1 MTMTSENGPNKS
13 LPLITSEQL
22 LRQIRVDSWRQSE
35 IWSKR
40 ARRWRLSTL
49 VLGTLAMFCAGG
61 AGAVVID
68 GTLTSTTRTAAVV
81 LAFLGA
87 TLSGVAAAAGAPYQ
101 AREAALRSDRLAALH
116 RWTWLALSDLPK
128 LSRDEA
134 AHVVRRILD
143 WNDDISGV
151 TAPIPLRQE
160 AGTLSSDQIISN
172 GDERLSDPQWEIV
185 L

>member
-1 MTMTSENGPNKS
+1 MTMISENGPIS

-35 IWSKR
+35 IWSRR
-40 ARRWRLSTL
+40 ARRWRVSSL
-49 VLGTLAMFCAGG
+49 VLGTMAMLCAGG
-61 AGAVVID
+61 AGAVVIE
-68 GTLTSTTRTAAVV
+68 GALTSNSRTVAVV

-116 RWTWLALSDLPK
+116 RWTWLALSDLPR
-128 LSRDEA
+128 LSGDDA
-134 AHVVRRILD
+134 SHLVRRILD
-143 WNDDISGV
+143 WNDEISGV
-151 TAPIPLRQE
+151 TAPIPLREDTGELAQPVRPPVVE
-160 AGTLSSDQIISN
+160 D
-172 GDERLSDPQWEIV
+172 RLNDPQWEIV